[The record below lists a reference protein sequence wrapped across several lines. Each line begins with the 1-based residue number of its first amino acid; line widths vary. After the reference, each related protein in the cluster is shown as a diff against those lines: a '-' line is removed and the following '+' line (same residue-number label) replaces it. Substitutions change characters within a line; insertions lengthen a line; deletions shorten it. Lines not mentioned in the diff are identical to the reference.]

1 MDSRPI
7 TPAAYWRL
15 VRGNANF
22 RRLWFAQIVSEIG
35 DWFYSLAIYSL
46 LFELT
51 GRAEAV
57 GLAVVLQVL
66 PQTFIAPASGAVN
79 DRASRKAVMIGADL
93 ARAAIVL
100 GMLMVRTREMVW
112 LVYPLLLVE
121 TLGAAFF
128 EPARNSVIP
137 NIAPRQDV
145 IVANTLSSTTWSF
158 NLAVGATAGGAVA
171 ALVGRD
177 AVFLLNASSFL
188 WSAVLIARMRFEE
201 PHLAGAPALRFRDLA
216 DFTPF
221 VEGLRYIRGD
231 PRLMATVFVKAGIG
245 VMGSNNVI
253 LPILGQ
259 KEFAVGAGALD
270 PRRAG
275 MLGMS
280 LLMGSRGLGALLG
293 PLLSARWAGHS
304 RPRLRRGILAGYLF
318 AAAGYFSLGL
328 VPAMWMG
335 CAAIVFAHMGGST
348 NWVFSTTLLQ
358 LETDD
363 RYRGR
368 VFATDL
374 SIVMLA
380 IALSGYLAGA
390 VLDWGVSAR
399 LAAIWTGAA
408 MLFPAGAWL
417 LALRLWKRPAAGT
430 EPPPHS
436 RT

>member
-1 MDSRPI
+1 MGSSPI

-15 VRGNANF
+15 VRGNPNF
-22 RRLWFAQIVSEIG
+22 RRLWLAQVVSEIG

-66 PQTFIAPASGAVN
+66 PHTFIAPASGAVI
-79 DRASRKAVMIGADL
+79 DRASRKGVMIAADL
-93 ARAAIVL
+93 VRAAIVL
-100 GMLMVRTREMVW
+100 GMLLVRTREIVW

-137 NIAPRQDV
+137 NITPSRDV

-158 NLAVGATAGGAVA
+158 NLAVGATLGGAVA
-171 ALVGRD
+171 ALLGRD
-177 AVFLLNASSFL
+177 AVFVLNALSFL
-188 WSAVLIARMRFEE
+188 SSAALVARMRFTE

-216 DFTPF
+216 DFSPF
-221 VEGLRYIRGD
+221 FEGLRYIRSD
-231 PRLMATVFVKAGIG
+231 PRLLATVFVKAGIG

-259 KEFAVGAGALD
+259 QQFAVGVDGLD
-270 PRRAG
+270 ARRAG

-280 LLMGSRGLGALLG
+280 LLMGSRGAGALLG

-304 RPRLRRGILAGYLF
+304 RKRLRSAILIGFLF
-318 AAAGYFSLGL
+318 AAAGYVSLGL
-328 VPAMWMG
+328 APAMWLG
-335 CAAIVFAHMGGST
+335 CAAIVLAHMGGST

-358 LETDD
+358 LQTDD
-363 RYRGR
+363 RFRGR

-374 SIVMLA
+374 SIAMLTISA
-380 IALSGYLAGA
+380 SSYLAGS
-390 VLDWGVSAR
+390 VMDSGIPAR
-399 LAAIWTGAA
+399 LAAMSTGAA
-408 MLFPAGAWL
+408 MLVPAAAWL
-417 LALRLWKRPAAGT
+417 LALRLWKRPNAG
-430 EPPPHS
+430 
-436 RT
+436 